1 MPIELVAGFVANDQC
16 QNSKMIFR
24 KPAAAH
30 AELEAR
36 RAQPRAQLTVSFAP
50 SLRQRQCEIAL
61 CMVCA
66 AFIPAAQ
73 IGWFWVG
80 FSCCALAAYAWWS
93 GQRARALPFTELIL
107 APDDQLLLRCPGE
120 LEATPAT
127 LIAPLFVSPW
137 GIALRVVRTGAE
149 PRARPLVLT
158 PDQIPAA
165 QFRALRVRLRHI
177 RNLDDV

>member
-1 MPIELVAGFVANDQC
+1 
-16 QNSKMIFR
+16 MIFR
-24 KPAAAH
+24 KLAPAAH

-36 RAQPRAQLTVSFAP
+36 RAQPRAQLTLSFAP
-50 SLRQRQCEIAL
+50 SQRQRQCEIAL
-61 CMVCA
+61 FIVCA

-80 FSCCALAAYAWWS
+80 FSWCAVASYAWWRA
-93 GQRARALPFTELIL
+93 GRARVRPFAELIL
-107 APDDQLLLRCPGE
+107 APDDQLLLRCTGE

-137 GIALRVVRTGAE
+137 CIAMRVVHNGAK
-149 PRARPLVLT
+149 PRALLLT

-165 QFRALRVRLRHI
+165 QFRALRVRLRHL
-177 RNLDDV
+177 RGLDDL